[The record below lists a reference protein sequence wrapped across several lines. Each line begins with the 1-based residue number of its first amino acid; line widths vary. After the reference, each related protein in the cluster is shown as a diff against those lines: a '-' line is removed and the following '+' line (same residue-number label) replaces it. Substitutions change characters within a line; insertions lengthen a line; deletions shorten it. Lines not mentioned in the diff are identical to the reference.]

1 MSSSIHAGGPGAILE
16 SDPARGCRRLAGRVA
31 LLTAAARGIGFAS
44 AVRLAAELKPDVVL
58 LDIAMPHLNGVEAM
72 QQIERRV
79 PGVRVLVLSMY
90 SDEAYV
96 TRAIRAGAS
105 GYLLKDSADTDLI
118 KGITAVAQGK
128 SFFSPAAARVIVDN
142 YARPAATGVADRFE
156 SLSEREREVFHLVI
170 DGRTTKEI
178 ARALGISAKT
188 ADNHRYRLMEKLGVH
203 NTAELVRYAARHG
216 LLA

>member
-1 MSSSIHAGGPGAILE
+1 MTPLRLLIADDHTLVRQGLRRILE
-16 SDPARGCRRLAGRVA
+16 GQPGWEVVAETGDGRE
-31 LLTAAARGIGFAS
+31 
-44 AVRLAAELKPDVVL
+44 AVRLAAELRPDVVL

-90 SDEAYV
+90 ADEAYV

-142 YARPAATGVADRFE
+142 YARPTATGVADRFD
-156 SLSEREREVFHLVI
+156 SLSEREREVFQLVAE
-170 DGRTTKEI
+170 GYSNKEVAEMLHI
-178 ARALGISAKT
+178 SPATVETHRA
-188 ADNHRYRLMEKLGVH
+188 HVMEKLDLH
-203 NTAELVRYAARHG
+203 STAELVLCAVRRG
-216 LLA
+216 IVR

>member
-1 MSSSIHAGGPGAILE
+1 MTPLRLLIADDHTLVRQGLRRILE
-16 SDPARGCRRLAGRVA
+16 GQPGWEVVAETGDGRE
-31 LLTAAARGIGFAS
+31 
-44 AVRLAAELKPDVVL
+44 AVRLAAELRPDVVL

-156 SLSEREREVFHLVI
+156 SLSEREREVFQLVAE
-170 DGRTTKEI
+170 GYSNKEVAELLHI
-178 ARALGISAKT
+178 SPATVETHRA
-188 ADNHRYRLMEKLGVH
+188 HVMEKLDLH
-203 NTAELVRYAARHG
+203 STAELVLCAVRRG
-216 LLA
+216 IVR